1 MAMPRPVASVL
12 AQALRDSADDLVRRW
27 LERIKDRV
35 AVEPERVFPPP
46 DLIDHVPLLLHGIA
60 DYLEDPM
67 DEITAD
73 VPVVAKAME
82 LGALRHAQG
91 FPVRQILWEYEVFG
105 GVVFE
110 FMSSIDFGEAA
121 DAPPGEVLKAARR
134 VFRAIAVIERTT
146 TLHYLHMSA
155 RVADEREQRLRGFG
169 RALSHELKN
178 ALSVVLG
185 ASAMLQEDFVITQ
198 PDKAHQFSQLIRRN
212 ARHMRATMEN
222 LVELSRLDGDSR
234 RERNVLLP
242 HVIEEVAR
250 QLREFA
256 QGHDVEIRTSD
267 DLPEVHVPAS
277 VLELSLSN
285 LVSNAIKYHDPAR
298 SDRLVAL
305 SAWVETPGEHPEVI
319 VEVRDNGRGI
329 PVPAR
334 ERLFER
340 FYRVDDRDGVEG
352 TGLGLSLVRDAV
364 RAIGGR
370 VWCEFPD
377 TGETVFRLGLPAR
390 REEDGVL
397 EAPRQ
402 ATGAAVD
409 DPMQAVSPENS

>member
-1 MAMPRPVASVL
+1 MSAKSVATVL
-12 AQALRDSADDLVRRW
+12 AQSLRDAADELVLRW

-35 AVEPERVFPPP
+35 AVDPERLFPSP
-46 DLIDHVPLLLHGIA
+46 DLIDHVPLLLRGIA
-60 DYLEDPM
+60 DYLEDPI

-110 FMSSIDFGEAA
+110 FLSGIDLDEADGA
-121 DAPPGEVLKAARR
+121 RPEEAMRAARR
-134 VFRAIAVIERTT
+134 VFRAIAVIERAT
-146 TLHYLHMSA
+146 TLHYLQKASQA
-155 RVADEREQRLRGFG
+155 ADEREQRLRGFG

-185 ASAMLQEDFVITQ
+185 ASAMLHEDFIQAQ
-198 PDKAHQFSQLIRRN
+198 PEKARQFAQLIRRN
-212 ARHMRATMEN
+212 ARQMRATMEN

-234 RERNVLLP
+234 RERNVLLG
-242 HVIEEVAR
+242 HVVEEVTR
-250 QLREFA
+250 QLRDFA
-256 QGHDVEIRTSD
+256 GGHDVSVETAEEWPD
-267 DLPEVHVPAS
+267 VHVAAS

-285 LVSNAIKYHDPAR
+285 LISNAIKYHDP
-298 SDRLVAL
+298 DRRDRWVRIH
-305 SAWVETPGEHPEVI
+305 AWVEAESNAEPEVV

-329 PVPAR
+329 PVTAR

-352 TGLGLSLVRDAV
+352 TGLGLSLVRDAL

-370 VWCEFPD
+370 VWSEFPD
-377 TGETVFRLGLPAR
+377 SGETVFRIALPAR
-390 REEDGVL
+390 RTEDAVA
-397 EAPRQ
+397 ERA
-402 ATGAAVD
+402 GAGAH
-409 DPMQAVSPENS
+409 EHG